1 MNRFF
6 AIIILLA
13 VTITLAAAAATW
25 IITTYHSMAWKPEI
39 LRITEASIYQDEN
52 SSWWLKIVAVNEGEG
67 IAEIYKVEIHGI
79 ESTDLS
85 TPITIKPGEQKEI
98 TIKLSKQYSYGT
110 AYTIRLYLKSGTVYP
125 VIERI
130 VKV

>member
-13 VTITLAAAAATW
+13 VAITLAATATTW
-25 IITTYHSMAWKPEI
+25 IITTYNSMTWKPEI

-52 SSWWLKIVAVNEGEG
+52 SSWWLKIVAINEGEET
-67 IAEIYKVEIHGI
+67 AEIYKVEIHGI
-79 ESTDLS
+79 ETIGCS
-85 TPITIKPGEQKEI
+85 PAITIKPGEQKEI
-98 TIKLSKQYSYGT
+98 TIKLSKQYSSGT

-125 VIERI
+125 VIEKI